1 LLSAAE
7 ATSILAGGHTPMKK
21 FVITTL
27 GCKVNQCESATIAQ
41 VLKSAG
47 LQEAQ
52 AEADISPDEIDFR
65 IINTCTVTQ
74 KASMQSRQAV
84 RQAVRSNPQARII
97 VTGCHAQT
105 EPEQFRQ
112 IDGVNEIIG
121 NPHKLTIPH
130 CITSAATASGPKPA
144 WEEFEW
150 RCPDTPAGGNRTRP
164 VLKIQD
170 GCNTFCTYCVVP
182 YARGKSRSMPLK
194 RVLGNIDCFKRTGF
208 RELVLSGVH
217 LGAYGLDLDP
227 ASNLAELLK
236 QIQEANPIER
246 IRLSSIE
253 PNEITDE
260 IIDLVAKSAPRT
272 TEFCRHFHLP
282 LQSGDDSI
290 LKRMQRPYSTALFR
304 ERVETIHHKIPDAA
318 IGVDVLIGFPGESE
332 TAFENTLRLI
342 EYLPLTYLHVFPFS
356 PRKQTPA
363 SRYSGQIASDVKKA
377 RSRKMIRLG
386 HLKKDAFYRK
396 FVGAKVEVLIEG
408 QKSPLAKHLKGMTG
422 NYIPV
427 LVEGDIALKNNFIE
441 VTIEKVDD
449 SGLVFG
455 KI

>member
-1 LLSAAE
+1 
-7 ATSILAGGHTPMKK
+7 MKK

>member
-1 LLSAAE
+1 
-7 ATSILAGGHTPMKK
+7 MKK

-41 VLKSAG
+41 VLKNAG
-47 LQEAQ
+47 LREAQ
-52 AEADISPDEIDFR
+52 DDGDTSSAANDFC

-97 VTGCHAQT
+97 VTGCHAQI

-112 IDGVNEIIG
+112 IDGVSEIIG
-121 NPHKLTIPH
+121 NPHKMTIPG
-130 CITSAATASGPKPA
+130 CIASAATASESKPV

-150 RCPDTPAGGNRTRP
+150 RSPDTPAGGDRTRP

-182 YARGKSRSMPLK
+182 YARGRSRSMPLK
-194 RVLGNIDCFKRTGF
+194 RVLGNIDCFKRSGF

-217 LGAYGLDLDP
+217 LGTYGLDLLP

-236 QIQEANPIER
+236 QVRDVNLIER
-246 IRLSSIE
+246 VRLSSIE

-260 IIDLVAKSAPRT
+260 IIDLVAQSVPRA
-272 TEFCRHFHLP
+272 TEFCPHFHLP

-290 LKRMQRPYSTALFR
+290 LKRMQRPYSTDLFR
-304 ERVETIHHKIPDAA
+304 ERVETIHRKIPDAA
-318 IGVDVLIGFPGESE
+318 IGADVLIGFPGEDE
-332 TAFENTLRLI
+332 AAFENTLRLI
-342 EYLPLTYLHVFPFS
+342 ENLPLTYLHVFPFS
-356 PRKQTPA
+356 LRKQTPA
-363 SRYSGQIASDVKKA
+363 SRYSGQIASGVKKA
-377 RSRKMIRLG
+377 RSRKMLRVG
-386 HLKKDAFYRK
+386 RLKKDAFYRK

-408 QKSPLAKHLKGMTG
+408 QKGPKAKHLKGMTG

-427 LVEGDIALKNNFIE
+427 LVEGDVALKNNFIK
-441 VTIEKVDD
+441 VTIEEIDD

-455 KI
+455 KL

>member
-1 LLSAAE
+1 
-7 ATSILAGGHTPMKK
+7 MKK

-41 VLKSAG
+41 ELKSAG

-52 AEADISPDEIDFR
+52 GETNTSPAENDFC

-84 RQAVRSNPQARII
+84 RQAVRSNPHARII

-112 IDGVNEIIG
+112 IDGVSEIIG
-121 NPHKLTIPH
+121 NPHKMTIPH
-130 CITSAATASGPKPA
+130 CIASAATASESKPA

-182 YARGKSRSMPLK
+182 YARGRSRSMPLK
-194 RVLGNIDCFKRTGF
+194 KVLGNIDCFKRAGF

-217 LGAYGLDLDP
+217 LGTYGLDLVP

-236 QIQEANPIER
+236 QIRDVNLIER
-246 IRLSSIE
+246 VRLSSIE

-260 IIDLVAKSAPRT
+260 IIDLVAQSDPRA

-290 LKRMQRPYSTALFR
+290 LKRMQRPYSTDLFR
-304 ERVETIHHKIPDAA
+304 ERVEAIHRKIPDAA
-318 IGVDVLIGFPGESE
+318 IGVDVLIGFPGENE

-342 EYLPLTYLHVFPFS
+342 EDLPLTYLHVFPFS

-386 HLKKDAFYRK
+386 RLKKDAFYRK
-396 FVGAKVEVLIEG
+396 FVGARVEVLIEE
-408 QKSPLAKHLKGMTG
+408 QKGPTVKHLKGMTG

-427 LVEGDIALKNNFIE
+427 LVEGNVAVKNSFIK
-441 VTIEKVDD
+441 VIIEEIDD
-449 SGLVFG
+449 NGLVFG

>member
-1 LLSAAE
+1 
-7 ATSILAGGHTPMKK
+7 MKK
-21 FVITTL
+21 FTITTL
-27 GCKVNQCESATIAQ
+27 GCKVNQCESRTISQ
-41 VLKSAG
+41 MMKSAG

-52 AEADISPDEIDFR
+52 GESGTFPAGSDFCV
-65 IINTCTVTQ
+65 INTCTVTQ

-84 RQAVRSNPQARII
+84 RQAVRSNPHARII

-105 EPEQFRQ
+105 DPEQFRL
-112 IDGVNEIIG
+112 IDGVNEIVG
-121 NPHKLTIPH
+121 NPHKMTIPH
-130 CITSAATASGPKPA
+130 RIVSAANASEPKSA

-182 YARGKSRSMPLK
+182 YARGRSRSMPIK
-194 RVLGNIDCFKRTGF
+194 RVLDNIASFKHAGF
-208 RELVLSGVH
+208 RELVFSGVH
-217 LGAYGLDLDP
+217 LGTYGLDLVP
-227 ASNLAELLK
+227 ASNLTELLK
-236 QIQEANPIER
+236 QIRDLSLIER
-246 IRLSSIE
+246 ARLSSIE

-260 IIDLVAKSAPRT
+260 IIDLIAQSAPRA

-290 LKRMQRPYSTALFR
+290 LERMQRPYSTALFR
-304 ERVETIHHKIPDAA
+304 ERVEAIHRKIPDAA
-318 IGVDVLIGFPGESE
+318 IGVDVLIGFPGENE
-332 TAFENTLRLI
+332 TAFGNTLRLI
-342 EYLPLTYLHVFPFS
+342 EDLPLTYLHVFPFS

-363 SRYSGQIASDVKKA
+363 SRYSGQISSDIKKA

-396 FVGAKVEVLIEG
+396 FIGAEMEVLIEG
-408 QKSPLAKHLKGMTG
+408 QKGSKAKHLRGMTG
-422 NYIPV
+422 NYIPI
-427 LVEGDIALKNNFIE
+427 LVEGDAALKNNFIK
-441 VTIEKVDD
+441 VTVEKVDD

>member
-1 LLSAAE
+1 
-7 ATSILAGGHTPMKK
+7 MKK
-21 FVITTL
+21 FAITTL
-27 GCKVNQCESATIAQ
+27 GCKVNQCESVTIAQ
-41 VLKSAG
+41 MLKSAG

-52 AEADISPDEIDFR
+52 GESDTSPAESDFC

-84 RQAVRSNPQARII
+84 RQAVRSNPHARII
-97 VTGCHAQT
+97 VTGCLAQT

-121 NPHKLTIPH
+121 NPHKMAIPH
-130 CITSAATASGPKPA
+130 CIASAASASETKPA

-150 RCPDTPAGGNRTRP
+150 RSPDIPASGNRTRP

-182 YARGKSRSMPLK
+182 YARGRSRSMPLK

-217 LGAYGLDLDP
+217 MGVYGLDLVP
-227 ASNLAELLK
+227 ASNFAELLK
-236 QIQEANPIER
+236 QIQNVNLIER
-246 IRLSSIE
+246 VRLSSIE
-253 PNEITDE
+253 PNELTDE
-260 IIDLVAKSAPRT
+260 IIDRVAQSVPRA

-304 ERVETIHHKIPDAA
+304 ERVEAIHRKIPDAA
-318 IGVDVLIGFPGESE
+318 IGVDVMIGFPGESE
-332 TAFENTLRLI
+332 TAFENTLQLI
-342 EYLPLTYLHVFPFS
+342 EDLPLTYLHVFSFS

-363 SRYSGQIASDVKKA
+363 SRYPGQIASDLKKA

-386 HLKKDAFYRK
+386 HLKTDAFYRK
-396 FVGAKVEVLIEG
+396 FVGTKMEVLIEG
-408 QKSPLAKHLKGMTG
+408 QKGPKAKHLKGMTG

-427 LVEGDIALKNNFIE
+427 LVKGDAALKNNFIK
-441 VTIEKVDD
+441 VIIEEVDD
-449 SGLVFG
+449 NRLVFG